1 MRRSSWAGRG
11 ARASVAATTGGCC
24 RPRIA
29 ALTLAGVVLAW
40 ALAAA
45 PAWAR
50 NGENDPIEPVNRA
63 VFRFNYV
70 LDGLILEPAAR
81 LYRIA
86 TPEFVREG
94 VNNFLANLR
103 TPVVLANDLLQG
115 EFKRAELTLGRFM
128 LNTILGFGGVIDVG
142 GRVGMPERH
151 EEDFGQTLAVYG
163 VRDGPYLMLPVLG
176 PSNPRDA
183 VGRVVDMLLD
193 PLFFL
198 APTDVRYGRLAT
210 EAVTFREL
218 NIETIDELERS
229 SIDFYAAT
237 RTLVRQLR
245 ANEIRNG
252 APAPIE
258 DIYDEDLYELDEGE
272 ALEDLDDPADDD
284 AQ

>member
-1 MRRSSWAGRG
+1 VRRSSWAGRG
-11 ARASVAATTGGCC
+11 ARAGVAAKTNGWC
-24 RPRIA
+24 PPAIA
-29 ALTLAGVVLAW
+29 ALMLLCLVLGW
-40 ALAAA
+40 LLAAA
-45 PAWAR
+45 PAVAR
-50 NGENDPIEPVNRA
+50 DGENDPIEPVNRA
-63 VFRFNYV
+63 VFQFNYV
-70 LDGLILEPAAR
+70 LDGLILEPAAL
-81 LYRIA
+81 LYRMSA
-86 TPEFVREG
+86 PELVREG

-115 EFKRAELTLGRFM
+115 EFKRAEMTFGRFM
-128 LNTILGFGGVIDVG
+128 LNTILGFGGLIDVG

-151 EEDFGQTLAVYG
+151 SEDFGQTLAIYG
-163 VRDGPYLMLPVLG
+163 VREGPYLMLPVLG

-198 APTDVRYGRLAT
+198 APNDVRYGRMGA
-210 EAVTFREL
+210 EAVSFREL

-284 AQ
+284 AR

>member
-1 MRRSSWAGRG
+1 VRRSSWAGRG
-11 ARASVAATTGGCC
+11 ARASVTATTSGWW
-24 RPRIA
+24 PRAA
-29 ALTLAGVVLAW
+29 ALMLAGVVLA
-40 ALAAA
+40 AA
-45 PAWAR
+45 PALAQD
-50 NGENDPIEPVNRA
+50 GENDPIEPVNRA
-63 VFRFNYV
+63 VFQFNYV
-70 LDGLILEPAAR
+70 LDGLILEPAAL
-81 LYRIA
+81 LYRMT
-86 TPEFVREG
+86 TPVLLRKG

-151 EEDFGQTLAVYG
+151 DEDFGQTLAVYG

-198 APTDVRYGRLAT
+198 APTDVRYGRAAA

-272 ALEDLDDPADDD
+272 ALEELDDPAGD
-284 AQ
+284 AP